1 MARYKYSTDDYT
13 IYVEK
18 IDENS
23 VIYHF
28 EGEGYYTAKLY
39 TNAKGN
45 KYFQASGERLYI
57 DKFEKYENV

>member
-28 EGEGYYTAKLY
+28 EGEKSHTAKINTTL
-39 TNAKGN
+39 KGRAFFSSDGR
-45 KYFQASGERLYI
+45 YVLLR
-57 DKFEKYENV
+57 

>member
-1 MARYKYSTDDYT
+1 MARYKYSKDYYT
-13 IYVEK
+13 IYIEK

-39 TNAKGN
+39 KTIYGR
-45 KYFQASGERLYI
+45 KYFQVSGERCYL
-57 DKFEKYENV
+57 DKFEEIGDE

>member
-13 IYVEK
+13 IYIEK

-28 EGEGYYTAKLY
+28 EREGYYTSKLY
-39 TNAKGN
+39 TNAKGG
-45 KYFQASGERLYI
+45 KYFQASGERIYL
-57 DKFEKYENV
+57 DKLEKCENV